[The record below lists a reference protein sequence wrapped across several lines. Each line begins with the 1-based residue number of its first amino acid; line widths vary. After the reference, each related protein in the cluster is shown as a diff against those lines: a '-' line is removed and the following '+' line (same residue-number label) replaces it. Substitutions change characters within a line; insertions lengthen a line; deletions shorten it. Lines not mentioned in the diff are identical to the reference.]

1 MTKPYRTPMLQV
13 ASLTKTFANGATLN
27 FPGWNV
33 NHGEQWL
40 LLGESGSGKTTL
52 LHILGGLLRPSSGRV
67 VVNGADLYTLPART
81 LDRFRGQH
89 IGIVFQQ
96 PHLIRSMTVEENLFL
111 AQCLAGMKKEVLRI
125 REVLDA
131 LDIDHKRRAYPQELS
146 QGQAQRVGIARALVN
161 RPALLLADEPTSSL
175 DNRNA
180 DVVIRLLSDLAASEG
195 STLII
200 STHDDRVK
208 EAFFKDFMFELS
220 YERISDQLEK
230 S

>member
-1 MTKPYRTPMLQV
+1 MLQTTC
-13 ASLTKTFANGATLN
+13 LIKTFANGAALR
-27 FPGWNV
+27 FPDREVGS
-33 NHGEQWL
+33 GEQWL
-40 LLGESGSGKTTL
+40 LLGDSGSGKTTL
-52 LHILGGLLRPSSGRV
+52 LHMLGGLLRPSAGRV
-67 VVNGADLYTLPART
+67 AVNEVDLYGLATRQ
-81 LDRFRGQH
+81 LDRFRGKH

-96 PHLIRSMTVEENLFL
+96 PHLIRSMTVEENLLL
-111 AQCLAGMKKEVLRI
+111 AQRFAGVGRDVLRI
-125 REVLDA
+125 REVLNA
-131 LDIDHKRRAYPQELS
+131 LDMEHKRGSYPQQLS

-180 DVVIRLLSDLAASEG
+180 DTVIRLLSGLAASEG

-208 EAFFKDFMFELS
+208 EAFFKDFIIDLS
-220 YERISDQLEK
+220 HERISDQLEK

>member
-1 MTKPYRTPMLQV
+1 M
-13 ASLTKTFANGATLN
+13 NGTD
-27 FPGWNV
+27 
-33 NHGEQWL
+33 
-40 LLGESGSGKTTL
+40 
-52 LHILGGLLRPSSGRV
+52 LH
-67 VVNGADLYTLPART
+67 ALPTRR

-96 PHLIRSMTVEENLFL
+96 PHLIRSMTVEENLLL
-111 AQCLAGMKKEVLRI
+111 AQSFAGVPKDRFRI
-125 REVLDA
+125 RDVLEA
-131 LDIDHKRRAYPQELS
+131 LDIGHKRRSYPQELS
-146 QGQAQRVGIARALVN
+146 QGQAQRAGIARALVN

-180 DVVIRLLSDLAASEG
+180 DAVIRLLSDLATSEG

-208 EAFFKDFMFELS
+208 EAFFKDFMFKLS

>member
-1 MTKPYRTPMLQV
+1 MLQT
-13 ASLTKTFANGATLN
+13 SDLTKTFTNGTTLH
-27 FPGWNV
+27 FPDWTV
-33 NHGEQWL
+33 TAGEQWL

-52 LHILGGLLRPSSGRV
+52 LHMLGGLLKPSEGKV
-67 VVNGADLYTLPART
+67 MVNATNVYALPARA

-96 PHLIRSMTVEENLFL
+96 PHLIRSMTVEENLLL
-111 AQCLAGMKKEVLRI
+111 AQSFAGIGKDIFRI
-125 REVLDA
+125 REVLNA
-131 LDIDHKRRAYPQELS
+131 LEMDHKRHAYPQELS

-180 DVVIRLLSDLAASEG
+180 DAVIRLLSDLATSER
-195 STLII
+195 STLIVC
-200 STHDDRVK
+200 THDDRVK
-208 EAFFKDFMFELS
+208 ESFFKDFMFELRH
-220 YERISDQLEK
+220 EHISNQLEK

>member
-1 MTKPYRTPMLQV
+1 MLQT
-13 ASLTKTFANGATLN
+13 SLLTKTFANGATLR
-27 FPGWNV
+27 FPDWNV
-33 NHGEQWL
+33 GRGEQWL

-52 LHILGGLLRPSSGRV
+52 LHMLGGLLRPSAGRV
-67 VVNGADLYTLPART
+67 AVNEVDLHGLATRQ
-81 LDRFRGQH
+81 LDRFRGKH

-96 PHLIRSMTVEENLFL
+96 PHLIRSLTVEENLAL
-111 AQCLAGMKKEVLRI
+111 AQSFVGEAKDPLRIGEVLN
-125 REVLDA
+125 A
-131 LDIDHKRRAYPQELS
+131 LDMDHKRGSYPQQLS
-146 QGQAQRVGIARALVN
+146 QGQAQRVGIARALMN

-180 DVVIRLLSDLAASEG
+180 DTVIRLLSELAASEG

-208 EAFFKDFMFELS
+208 EAFFKDFIFELS
-220 YERISDQLEK
+220 HERISDQLEK

>member
-1 MTKPYRTPMLQV
+1 MLQT
-13 ASLTKTFANGATLN
+13 SLLTKNFANGATLR
-27 FPGWNV
+27 FPDWNV
-33 NHGEQWL
+33 GEGEQWL

-52 LHILGGLLRPSSGRV
+52 LHMLGGLLRPSAGRV
-67 VVNGADLYTLPART
+67 VVNRVDLYALSVRE
-81 LDRFRGQH
+81 LDRFRGKH

-96 PHLIRSMTVEENLFL
+96 PHLIRSFTVEENLHL
-111 AQCLAGMKKEVLRI
+111 AQSFAGIPKDSLRI
-125 REVLDA
+125 REVMDA
-131 LDIDHKRRAYPQELS
+131 LDIDHKRRSYPQELS

-161 RPALLLADEPTSSL
+161 RPQLLLADEPTSSL

-180 DVVIRLLSDLAASEG
+180 DAVIRLLSELAASEG

-208 EAFFKDFMFELS
+208 EAFFKDFMFELPH
-220 YERISDQLEK
+220 ERISNQFEK

>member
-1 MTKPYRTPMLQV
+1 MLQIT
-13 ASLTKTFANGATLN
+13 ALAKTFPNGTSLR
-27 FPGWNV
+27 FPDWNV
-33 NHGEQWL
+33 GRGEQWL

-52 LHILGGLLRPSSGRV
+52 LHILGGLLRPASGKV
-67 VVNGADLYTLPART
+67 VVNGTDLYVLPARA
-81 LDRFRGQH
+81 LDRFRGRQ

-96 PHLIRSMTVEENLFL
+96 PHLIRSLTVEENLLL
-111 AQCLAGMKKEVLRI
+111 AQSFAGVGKDVVRI
-125 REVLDA
+125 REVLEA
-131 LDIDHKRRAYPQELS
+131 LGMGHKRKSYPQELS

-161 RPALLLADEPTSSL
+161 RPALVLADEPTSSL

-180 DVVIRLLSDLAASEG
+180 DAVIRLLSELADSEG

-208 EAFFKDFMFELS
+208 EAFFKDFMFELRH
-220 YERISDQLEK
+220 ERISDQLEK

>member
-1 MTKPYRTPMLQV
+1 MLQTT
-13 ASLTKTFANGATLN
+13 SLTKTFANGATLR
-27 FPGWNV
+27 FPDWNV
-33 NHGEQWL
+33 GSGEQWL

-52 LHILGGLLRPSSGRV
+52 LHILGGLLRPSQGRV
-67 VVNGADLYTLPART
+67 VLDMKDLYALSAQQ
-81 LDRFRGQH
+81 LDRFRGRR

-96 PHLIRSMTVEENLFL
+96 PHLIRSMTVEENLVL
-111 AQCLAGMKKEVLRI
+111 AQRFAGFGKDVLRI
-125 REVLDA
+125 REVLNA
-131 LDIDHKRRAYPQELS
+131 LDMDHKRGSYPQQLS

-180 DVVIRLLSDLAASEG
+180 DAVIRLLSGLAASEG
-195 STLII
+195 ATLII

-208 EAFFKDFMFELS
+208 EAFFKDFIIDLS
-220 YERISDQLEK
+220 HERISDQLEK

>member
-1 MTKPYRTPMLQV
+1 MLQT
-13 ASLTKTFANGATLN
+13 SLLTKTFANGTTLH
-27 FPGWNV
+27 FPDWNV
-33 NHGEQWL
+33 GKGEQWL

-52 LHILGGLLRPSSGRV
+52 LHMLGGLLRPLSGCV
-67 VVNGADLYTLPART
+67 LANGTDLYARSARE
-81 LDRFRGQH
+81 LDRFRGKH

-96 PHLIRSMTVEENLFL
+96 PHLIRSMTVEENLQL
-111 AQCLAGMKKEVLRI
+111 AQSFTGAAKDPLRI

-131 LDIDHKRRAYPQELS
+131 LDMGYKRRSYPPELS
-146 QGQAQRVGIARALVN
+146 HGQAQRVGIARALVN

-180 DVVIRLLSDLAASEG
+180 DAVIRLLSDLAGSQG

-220 YERISDQLEK
+220 HERISDQLEK

>member
-1 MTKPYRTPMLQV
+1 MLRTSL
-13 ASLTKTFANGATLN
+13 LTKTFPNGTSLH
-27 FPGWNV
+27 FPDWKVGR
-33 NHGEQWL
+33 GEQWL

-52 LHILGGLLRPSSGRV
+52 LHMLGGLLRPSSGRV

-96 PHLIRSMTVEENLFL
+96 PHLIRSMTVEENLLL
-111 AQCLAGMKKEVLRI
+111 AQSFAGIGRDVFRI
-125 REVLDA
+125 REVLHA
-131 LDIDHKRRAYPQELS
+131 LEMEHKRHAYPQELS
-146 QGQAQRVGIARALVN
+146 QGQAQRAAIARALVN

-180 DVVIRLLSDLAASEG
+180 DAVVHLLSDLATSQG

-208 EAFFKDFMFELS
+208 ESFFKDFVFELRH
-220 YERISDQLEK
+220 ERISDQLEK

>member
-1 MTKPYRTPMLQV
+1 MLRTTH
-13 ASLTKTFANGATLN
+13 LTKIFANGAALH
-27 FPGWNV
+27 FPDWNV
-33 NHGEQWL
+33 GDGEQWL

-52 LHILGGLLRPSSGRV
+52 LHMLAGLLKPSNGEV
-67 VVNGADLYTLPART
+67 IVNGTDLYALRARE
-81 LDRFRGQH
+81 LDRFRGRS

-96 PHLIRSMTVEENLFL
+96 PHLIRSMTVEENMEL
-111 AQCLAGMKKEVLRI
+111 AQGFAGAGKDSLRV

-131 LDIDHKRRAYPQELS
+131 LDMDHKRRSFPHELS
-146 QGQAQRVGIARALVN
+146 QGQAQRVGIARALIN

-180 DVVIRLLSDLAASEG
+180 EAVVRLLSELAASQG
-195 STLII
+195 STLVI

-208 EAFFKDFMFELS
+208 DAFFKDFTFELS
-220 YERISDQLEK
+220 HERISDQLEK

>member
-1 MTKPYRTPMLQV
+1 MLQTTN
-13 ASLTKTFANGATLN
+13 LTKTFPTGTALR
-27 FPGWNV
+27 FPDWTVGV
-33 NHGEQWL
+33 GEQWL

-52 LHILGGLLRPSSGRV
+52 LHMLGGLLKPAEGKV
-67 VVNGADLYTLPART
+67 TVNATDLYALPARG
-81 LDRFRGQH
+81 LDRFRGRQ

-96 PHLIRSMTVEENLFL
+96 PHLIRSLTVEENLLL
-111 AQCLAGMKKEVLRI
+111 AQSFAGTGRDALRV

-131 LDIDHKRRAYPQELS
+131 LHLGQKRHSYPHVLS
-146 QGQAQRVGIARALVN
+146 QGQAQRVGIARALIK

-180 DVVIRLLSDLAASEG
+180 DAVIRLLSDLAASEG
-195 STLII
+195 STLVI

-220 YERISDQLEK
+220 HECISDQLEK

>member
-1 MTKPYRTPMLQV
+1 MLQV
-13 ASLTKTFANGATLN
+13 NSLTKTFANGATLN

-67 VVNGADLYTLPART
+67 VVNGADLYTLRPRA

-96 PHLIRSMTVEENLFL
+96 PHLIRSMTVEENLLL
-111 AQCLAGMKKEVLRI
+111 AQSFAGIGRDVFRI
-125 REVLDA
+125 REVLNA
-131 LDIDHKRRAYPQELS
+131 LDMEHKRHAYPQELS
-146 QGQAQRVGIARALVN
+146 QGQAQRAGIARALVN

-180 DVVIRLLSDLAASEG
+180 DAVIRLLSDLATSEG
-195 STLII
+195 STLIVC
-200 STHDDRVK
+200 THDDRVK
-208 EAFFKDFMFELS
+208 EAFFKDFMFELHN
-220 YERISDQLEK
+220 ERISNQLEK

>member
-1 MTKPYRTPMLQV
+1 MNGVMLQND
-13 ASLTKTFANGATLN
+13 SLTKTFATGTTLR
-27 FPGWNV
+27 FPDWTVGT
-33 NHGEQWL
+33 GEQWL

-52 LHILGGLLRPSSGRV
+52 LHMLGGLLKPSAGRV
-67 VVNGADLYTLPART
+67 IIKGTDIYALSSRQ
-81 LDRFRGQH
+81 LDCFRGLH

-96 PHLIRSMTVEENLFL
+96 PHLIRSMTVWENLLL
-111 AQCLAGMKKEVLRI
+111 AQSLAGKGSDIARV
-125 REVLDA
+125 RELLDTLQ
-131 LDIDHKRRAYPQELS
+131 LDQKRHSYPQALS

-180 DVVIRLLSDLAASEG
+180 AAVIRLLTDLAASVN
-195 STLII
+195 STLVI

-220 YERISDQLEK
+220 HERISDQLEK

>member
-1 MTKPYRTPMLQV
+1 MLQT
-13 ASLTKTFANGATLN
+13 SLLTKTFANSTTLH
-27 FPGWNV
+27 FPDWNV
-33 NHGEQWL
+33 GKGGQWL

-52 LHILGGLLRPSSGRV
+52 LHMLGGLLRPSSGYV
-67 VVNGADLYTLPART
+67 VVNGTDLYALSARQ

-89 IGIVFQQ
+89 IGIIFQQ
-96 PHLIRSMTVEENLFL
+96 PHLIRSMTVEENLQL
-111 AQCLAGMKKEVLRI
+111 AQSFTGVAKDPLRI
-125 REVLDA
+125 REVLSA
-131 LDIDHKRRAYPQELS
+131 LDMDHKRYAYPQELS

-180 DVVIRLLSDLAASEG
+180 DAVIRLLSDLAGSEG

-220 YERISDQLEK
+220 HERISDQLEK

>member
-1 MTKPYRTPMLQV
+1 MLQT
-13 ASLTKTFANGATLN
+13 SLLTKTFANGTTLR
-27 FPGWNV
+27 FPDWKV
-33 NHGEQWL
+33 ARGEQWL

-52 LHILGGLLRPSSGRV
+52 LHLLGGLLRPASGRV
-67 VVNGADLYTLPART
+67 TVNGTDLYALPSRT
-81 LDRFRGQH
+81 LDRFRGRH

-96 PHLIRSMTVEENLFL
+96 PHLIRSMTVEENLLL
-111 AQCLAGMKKEVLRI
+111 AQSFAGIGKDVVRI
-125 REVLDA
+125 REVLNA
-131 LDIDHKRRAYPQELS
+131 LDMDHKRRAYPQELS

-180 DVVIRLLSDLAASEG
+180 DAVIRLLSDLAASQG

-208 EAFFKDFMFELS
+208 EAFFRDFMFELHH
-220 YERISDQLEK
+220 ERISDQLEK

>member
-1 MTKPYRTPMLQV
+1 MLQT
-13 ASLTKTFANGATLN
+13 SHLTKTFTSGTTLH
-27 FPGWNV
+27 FPDWTVTAG
-33 NHGEQWL
+33 GQWL

-52 LHILGGLLRPSSGRV
+52 LHMLGGLLKPSEGKV
-67 VVNGADLYTLPART
+67 TVNATDIYGLPARM

-96 PHLIRSMTVEENLFL
+96 PHLIRSMTVEENLLL
-111 AQCLAGMKKEVLRI
+111 AQSFVGIGKDVFRI
-125 REVLDA
+125 REVLNA
-131 LDIDHKRRAYPQELS
+131 LEMDHKRHAYPQELS

-180 DVVIRLLSDLAASEG
+180 DAVIRLLSDLATSER
-195 STLII
+195 STLIVC
-200 STHDDRVK
+200 THDDRVK
-208 EAFFKDFMFELS
+208 DAFFKDFMFELRH
-220 YERISDQLEK
+220 ERISNQLEE

>member
-1 MTKPYRTPMLQV
+1 MLQT
-13 ASLTKTFANGATLN
+13 SLLTKTFANGTTLR
-27 FPGWNV
+27 FPDWNV
-33 NHGEQWL
+33 GAGEQWL

-52 LHILGGLLRPSSGRV
+52 LHMLGGLLRPSAGCV
-67 VVNGADLYTLPART
+67 GVNGADLYALSARE
-81 LDRFRGQH
+81 LDKFRGKH

-96 PHLIRSMTVEENLFL
+96 PHLIRSLTVEENLQL
-111 AQCLAGMKKEVLRI
+111 AQSFAGVAKDPLRI
-125 REVLDA
+125 RGMLDA
-131 LDIDHKRRAYPQELS
+131 LGMDHKRRSYPQELS

-180 DVVIRLLSDLAASEG
+180 DAVIRLLSELATSEG
-195 STLII
+195 STLVI

-208 EAFFKDFMFELS
+208 DVFFKDFMFELS
-220 YERISDQLEK
+220 HERIPDQLEK

>member
-1 MTKPYRTPMLQV
+1 MLQTSHL
-13 ASLTKTFANGATLN
+13 AKTFPSGSTLT
-27 FPGWNV
+27 FPDWNIGR
-33 NHGEQWL
+33 GEQWL

-52 LHILGGLLRPSSGRV
+52 LHMLGGLLRPTAGRV
-67 VVNGADLYTLPART
+67 VVNGAELYTLPARQ
-81 LDRFRGQH
+81 LDRFRGGN

-96 PHLIRSMTVEENLFL
+96 PHLIRSLTVEENLAL
-111 AQCLAGMKKEVLRI
+111 AQSFAGVAKDPFRI

-131 LDIDHKRRAYPQELS
+131 LGMDHKRRSYPQELS

-180 DVVIRLLSDLAASEG
+180 DAVLRLLSELAATQG
-195 STLII
+195 ATLVI

-220 YERISDQLEK
+220 HERISDQLEK

>member
-1 MTKPYRTPMLQV
+1 MLQTSCLV
-13 ASLTKTFANGATLN
+13 KTFANGTRLH
-27 FPGWNV
+27 FPDWNV
-33 NHGEQWL
+33 GKGEQWL

-52 LHILGGLLRPSSGRV
+52 LHMLGGLLKPLRGKV
-67 VVNGADLYTLPART
+67 IVNATDMYALPARQ
-81 LDRFRGQH
+81 LDQFRGRH

-96 PHLIRSMTVEENLFL
+96 PHLIRGMTVEENLLL
-111 AQCLAGMKKEVLRI
+111 AQSFAGVGKDVLRI

-131 LDIDHKRRAYPQELS
+131 LDLGHKRRSYPQELS

-180 DVVIRLLSDLAASEG
+180 EAVTRLLSELVGSQG
-195 STLII
+195 STLVI
-200 STHDDRVK
+200 STHDERVK
-208 EAFFKDFMFELS
+208 DAFFKDFMFELS
-220 YERISDQLEK
+220 HERISDQLEK

>member
-1 MTKPYRTPMLQV
+1 MLQTTQ
-13 ASLTKTFANGATLN
+13 LTKTFANGTTLR
-27 FPGWNV
+27 FPDWKVGA
-33 NHGEQWL
+33 GEQWL

-52 LHILGGLLRPSSGRV
+52 LHMLGGLLKPAQGRV
-67 VVNGADLYTLPART
+67 LVNATDLYALRARQ
-81 LDRFRGQH
+81 LDQFRGRH

-96 PHLIRSMTVEENLFL
+96 PHLIRSMTVEENLVL
-111 AQCLAGMKKEVLRI
+111 AQTLAGMGKDRGRV
-125 REVLDA
+125 REVLHA
-131 LDIDHKRRAYPQELS
+131 LDLDHKRSSYPQELS

-161 RPALLLADEPTSSL
+161 RPRLLLADEPTSSL

-180 DVVIRLLSDLAASEG
+180 GAVIRLLSELASSEG
-195 STLII
+195 STLVI

-208 EAFFKDFMFELS
+208 DAFFKDFMFELS

>member
-1 MTKPYRTPMLQV
+1 MLQT
-13 ASLTKTFANGATLN
+13 SLLTKAFASGATLC
-27 FPGWNV
+27 FPDWKVGA
-33 NHGEQWL
+33 GEQWL

-52 LHILGGLLRPSSGRV
+52 LHMLGGLLRPSAGCV
-67 VVNGADLYTLPART
+67 TVNRTDLYAFSARE
-81 LDRFRGQH
+81 LDKFRGKH

-96 PHLIRSMTVEENLFL
+96 PHLIRSLTVEENLQL
-111 AQCLAGMKKEVLRI
+111 AQSFAGVAKDPFRI

-131 LDIDHKRRAYPQELS
+131 LGVDHKRRSFPQELS

-161 RPALLLADEPTSSL
+161 RPQLLLADEPTSSL

-180 DVVIRLLSDLAASEG
+180 DAVIRLLSELAVSEG
-195 STLII
+195 STLVI

-208 EAFFKDFMFELS
+208 DAFFKDFMFELS
-220 YERISDQLEK
+220 HECISDQLEK

>member
-1 MTKPYRTPMLQV
+1 MLQTAQLV
-13 ASLTKTFANGATLN
+13 KTFANSTQLR
-27 FPGWNV
+27 FPDWTV
-33 NHGEQWL
+33 TAGEQWL

-52 LHILGGLLRPSSGRV
+52 LHMLGGLLKPSKGNV
-67 VVNGADLYTLPART
+67 MVNATDIYALSARE
-81 LDRFRGQH
+81 LDRFRGRH

-96 PHLIRSMTVEENLFL
+96 PHLIRSMTVEENLTL
-111 AQCLAGMKKEVLRI
+111 AQSFAGVGKDVLRI

-131 LDIDHKRRAYPQELS
+131 LDIGHKRHSYPQELS

-180 DVVIRLLSDLAASEG
+180 GAVIRLLSELARSHG
-195 STLII
+195 STLVI
-200 STHDDRVK
+200 STHDERVK
-208 EAFFKDFMFELS
+208 DAFFKDFMFELS
-220 YERISDQLEK
+220 HERISDQLEK

>member
-1 MTKPYRTPMLQV
+1 MLQTTN
-13 ASLTKTFANGATLN
+13 LTKTFATGTTLR
-27 FPGWNV
+27 FPDWTV
-33 NHGEQWL
+33 AAGEQWL

-52 LHILGGLLRPSSGRV
+52 LHMLGGLLRPASGSV
-67 VVNGADLYTLPART
+67 VVNGADLYALPARA
-81 LDRFRGQH
+81 LDRFRGRH

-96 PHLIRSMTVEENLFL
+96 PHLIRSLTVEENLAI
-111 AQCLAGMKKEVLRI
+111 AQTFAGVGKDPLRI

-131 LDIDHKRRAYPQELS
+131 LDMELLRRSYPQELS

-180 DVVIRLLSDLAASEG
+180 EAVIRLLSELAVTQSA
-195 STLII
+195 TLVI

-208 EAFFKDFMFELS
+208 DAFFKNFMFELS
-220 YERISDQLEK
+220 HERISDQLEK

>member
-1 MTKPYRTPMLQV
+1 MLQT
-13 ASLTKTFANGATLN
+13 SLLTKTFANGTTLR
-27 FPGWNV
+27 FPDWKVARG
-33 NHGEQWL
+33 GQWL

-52 LHILGGLLRPSSGRV
+52 LHMLGGLLQPASGHI
-67 VVNGADLYTLPART
+67 VVNGADLYALPARA
-81 LDRFRGQH
+81 LDRFRGRH

-96 PHLIRSMTVEENLFL
+96 PHLIRSMTVEENLLL
-111 AQCLAGMKKEVLRI
+111 AQSFAGMGKDIVRI
-125 REVLDA
+125 REVLEA
-131 LDIDHKRRAYPQELS
+131 LDLDHKRRAYPQELS

-180 DVVIRLLSDLAASEG
+180 DAVIRLLSDLAASQG

-208 EAFFKDFMFELS
+208 EAFFRDFMFELRH
-220 YERISDQLEK
+220 ERISDQLEK

>member
-1 MTKPYRTPMLQV
+1 MLQT
-13 ASLTKTFANGATLN
+13 SLLTKTFANGTALR
-27 FPGWNV
+27 FPDWKVARG
-33 NHGEQWL
+33 GQWL

-52 LHILGGLLRPSSGRV
+52 LHMLGGLLRPASGHI
-67 VVNGADLYTLPART
+67 VVNGADLYALPARA
-81 LDRFRGQH
+81 LDRLRGQQ

-96 PHLIRSMTVEENLFL
+96 PHLIRSMTVEENLLL
-111 AQCLAGMKKEVLRI
+111 AQSFAGMGKDIVRI
-125 REVLDA
+125 REVLNA
-131 LDIDHKRRAYPQELS
+131 LDMDHKRRVYPQELS

-180 DVVIRLLSDLAASEG
+180 DAVIRLLSDLAASQG

-208 EAFFKDFMFELS
+208 EGFFKDFMFELRH
-220 YERISDQLEK
+220 ERISDQLEK

>member
-1 MTKPYRTPMLQV
+1 MLQTTQ
-13 ASLTKTFANGATLN
+13 LTKTFANGTTLR
-27 FPGWNV
+27 FPDWKVGA
-33 NHGEQWL
+33 GEQWL

-52 LHILGGLLRPSSGRV
+52 LHMLGGLLKPAQGRV
-67 VVNGADLYTLPART
+67 LVNATDLYALRARQ
-81 LDRFRGQH
+81 LDQFRGRH

-96 PHLIRSMTVEENLFL
+96 PHLISSMTVEENLVL
-111 AQCLAGMKKEVLRI
+111 AQALAGMGKDRGRV
-125 REVLDA
+125 REVLHA
-131 LDIDHKRRAYPQELS
+131 LDLDHKRSSYPQELS

-161 RPALLLADEPTSSL
+161 RPRLLLADEPTSSL

-180 DVVIRLLSDLAASEG
+180 GAVIRLLSELASSEG
-195 STLII
+195 STLVI

-208 EAFFKDFMFELS
+208 DAFFKDFMFELS